1 VDSFFFHPLPPH
13 VCPLNPLTLHRRT
26 KERGKGAMLPLD
38 YFLLVRGMEFL
49 GASLIFQ
56 VISFFFSCCFFF
68 VLNKD
73 YLTNHNQPTAHPL
86 SAS

>member
-1 VDSFFFHPLPPH
+1 
-13 VCPLNPLTLHRRT
+13 
-26 KERGKGAMLPLD
+26 MLPLD